1 MRSGLVTAAVLA
13 LGAAQHIQAQDVYI
27 PERVATAVQQMQAP
41 LVSTIKVS
49 QLHHSGEERSTLPS
63 AGPDQY

>member
-1 MRSGLVTAAVLA
+1 MRCGLVTAAVLV
-13 LGAAQHIQAQDVYI
+13 LGAAQHVQAQDTYI

-49 QLHHSGEERSTLPS
+49 RVLEWRVPKQHSELTAS
-63 AGPDQY
+63 Q